1 MCLNFFEILV
11 LYFQNSKI
19 QKYSPSESAKVYD
32 KAINRKT
39 GVHFHPKQTL
49 DFLRSDMA
57 NSKLTEDVKRS
68 IVRQY
73 LDVSTAPRTHAPGH
87 RAGLPT
93 VPPRCTAPLGT
104 VHSLFEPK
112 TEHSLQ
118 IVWLISVKVKAM
130 DQYPLILLGRLVPLL
145 SGLIVCPCIHP
156 RPLSQEDPSVQPW
169 LSLNSQK
176 SPMPLHPGGSG

>member
-1 MCLNFFEILV
+1 MNFFEILI

-73 LDVSTAPRTHAPGH
+73 LDVSTELRSIPG
-87 RAGLPT
+87 
-93 VPPRCTAPLGT
+93 
-104 VHSLFEPK
+104 
-112 TEHSLQ
+112 
-118 IVWLISVKVKAM
+118 W
-130 DQYPLILLGRLVPLL
+130 LLG
-145 SGLIVCPCIHP
+145 
-156 RPLSQEDPSVQPW
+156 
-169 LSLNSQK
+169 
-176 SPMPLHPGGSG
+176 

>member
-73 LDVSTAPRTHAPGH
+73 LDVSTALRSFVGCGPAFPLHPQ
-87 RAGLPT
+87 
-93 VPPRCTAPLGT
+93 CTSSLGAA
-104 VHSLFEPK
+104 HSLFEPK
-112 TEHSLQ
+112 TKITQQSA
-118 IVWLISVKVKAM
+118 WLISLQVKSRGQASSS
-130 DQYPLILLGRLVPLL
+130 PPEPFLLPSELIVLSCLHTIVILHHHHPLL
-145 SGLIVCPCIHP
+145 SVM
-156 RPLSQEDPSVQPW
+156 
-169 LSLNSQK
+169 SLRAAQVVLEFTVL
-176 SPMPLHPGGSG
+176 PP

>member
-1 MCLNFFEILV
+1 MCLNFLKTLV
-11 LYFQNSKI
+11 LCFQNSKI

-73 LDVSTAPRTHAPGH
+73 LDVSTQGNTKPAS
-87 RAGLPT
+87 RAVGARFPI
-93 VPPRCTAPLGT
+93 APLQ
-104 VHSLFEPK
+104 HSSRIFVVD
-112 TEHSLQ
+112 SL
-118 IVWLISVKVKAM
+118 
-130 DQYPLILLGRLVPLL
+130 
-145 SGLIVCPCIHP
+145 
-156 RPLSQEDPSVQPW
+156 
-169 LSLNSQK
+169 
-176 SPMPLHPGGSG
+176 